1 MQKLDNYIQELLS
14 LALYKTKNIYEAEEL
29 VQESLLTALIYINKG
44 NEIKDYKSYLISV
57 LNGKY
62 NDMLRRKYNKP
73 LTYLQDNFEIIDDN
87 DIHEKIIK
95 SEEYERVRK
104 AIAFLSK
111 SYREIIISY
120 YMNNMSIN
128 EIALKYNI
136 NENTIKTR
144 LHIARSKL
152 KKGLLNMKSY
162 TKESYSPIKLVVNN
176 SYSEGVNGEPG
187 SLVNNN
193 LLVQNILYIAYS
205 KPKTIEEIASEIGV
219 PMAYVE
225 PIIDDL
231 VDNELVKKIDN
242 NYYTDFI
249 IYKFKDLTKH
259 INDQKQFVD
268 DNFKILGSQL
278 SEALNKVRQL
288 PFYNKMSES
297 QKNSLELW
305 ISYNMFD
312 EGLYTSLYKLVDD
325 KSSFINRKHGGNWIA
340 FGTCYENDDCVNNNI
355 SFLRHRYSGERLI
368 HYNKFYNCK
377 DLYLRVYGTEG
388 FPSIQYD
395 RSIDYASF
403 EENVNLD
410 NEFTKLFYLIHEN
423 VNPETV
429 GFNVEYLKA
438 IPWLLKC
445 KVLRKHDDKLYVN
458 IPVLTNK
465 EVKELYSII
474 LNAKENFVK
483 TFKPLLK
490 EFIKYKKLEIP
501 SHLKSVPIV
510 KQYHCATNSIVMALI
525 RKSINENIL
534 YNGRYDEEISSIPSA
549 MILVIDK

>member
-1 MQKLDNYIQELLS
+1 MQKLDNYIEELLS

-29 VQESLLTALIYINKG
+29 IQETLLTTLIYINKG
-44 NEIKDYKSYLISV
+44 NEIKDYKSYLISI

-73 LTYLQDNFEIIDDN
+73 ITYIPDNFEIIDNN

-111 SYREIIISY
+111 SYREIIVSY
-120 YMNNMSIN
+120 YMNNMSIH
-128 EIALKYNI
+128 EISKKYNI

-193 LLVQNILYIAYS
+193 LLVQNILYIAYE

-225 PIIDDL
+225 PIIDNL
-231 VDNELVKKIDN
+231 VENELVKKLDN
-242 NYYTDFI
+242 KYYTDFI
-249 IYKFKDLTKH
+249 IYRFIDLTKH

-268 DNFKILGSQL
+268 DNFKVLSSYL
-278 SEALNKVRQL
+278 SETINRVRKL
-288 PFYNKMSES
+288 SFYNKMSES

-305 ISYNMFD
+305 ISYKLFD
-312 EGLYTSLYKLVDD
+312 EGLYKSLIELLDEKQPV
-325 KSSFINRKHGGNWIA
+325 INRKHGGNWIA
-340 FGTCYENDDCVNNNI
+340 FGTCYENDDCVHNNI
-355 SFLRHRYSGERLI
+355 DFLSHRYSGERLI

-395 RSIDYASF
+395 KSIDYASF

-410 NEFTKLFYLIHEN
+410 DEFTKLFYLIYEN
-423 VNPETV
+423 VNPETI
-429 GFNVEYLKA
+429 GFNVEYIKA

-445 KVLRKHDDKLYVN
+445 KVLRKQDDKLFVN
-458 IPVLTNK
+458 IPVLTNN
-465 EVKELYSII
+465 EVQDVYSII
-474 LNAKENFVK
+474 KEAKENFIV

-490 EFIKYKKLEIP
+490 EFIKYRKLEIP
-501 SHLKSVPIV
+501 SHLKSVLKV
-510 KQYHCATNSIVMALI
+510 KQYHCATNAIVMALI
-525 RKSINENIL
+525 RKAINENIL

>member
-1 MQKLDNYIQELLS
+1 
-14 LALYKTKNIYEAEEL
+14 
-29 VQESLLTALIYINKG
+29 
-44 NEIKDYKSYLISV
+44 
-57 LNGKY
+57 
-62 NDMLRRKYNKP
+62 
-73 LTYLQDNFEIIDDN
+73 
-87 DIHEKIIK
+87 
-95 SEEYERVRK
+95 
-104 AIAFLSK
+104 
-111 SYREIIISY
+111 
-120 YMNNMSIN
+120 
-128 EIALKYNI
+128 
-136 NENTIKTR
+136 
-144 LHIARSKL
+144 
-152 KKGLLNMKSY
+152 MKSY

-249 IYKFKDLTKH
+249 IYKIKDLTKH

-355 SFLRHRYSGERLI
+355 IFLSHRYSGERLI

-395 RSIDYASF
+395 KSIDYASF

-410 NEFTKLFYLIHEN
+410 DEFTKLFYLIHEN

-465 EVKELYSII
+465 EVKKLYSII